1 MPILKRLVQL
11 SVAVPMTVAAIALFG
26 LMVMTFADVVMRSTF
41 NAPIEAATELTRIAI
56 AVIVFSALPLLSAG
70 GQHIAV
76 DLLDPIFVRLH
87 MKRLLDGVVTVLCGA
102 MLYYPATRVIVLAER
117 SRSYGD
123 QTEYLNIPTFYLG
136 WFIAI
141 MTFATGLVM
150 VLRGLILLFA
160 PNKLGLIRN
169 D

>member
-26 LMVMTFADVVMRSTF
+26 LMVMTFTDVVMRSTF

-56 AVIVFSALPLLSAG
+56 AVIVFSALPLLSAR

>member
-1 MPILKRLVQL
+1 MPLLKRLAQL
-11 SVAVPMTVAAIALFG
+11 SVAVPMTVAAFTLFG
-26 LMVMTFADVVMRSTF
+26 LMVLTFTDVVMRSTF

-56 AVIVFSALPLLSAG
+56 AVIVFSAMPLLSAR
-70 GQHIAV
+70 GQHITV
-76 DLLDPIFVRLH
+76 DLLDPLFVRLH
-87 MKRLLDGVVTVLCGA
+87 MKRLLDGMVTLLCGV
-102 MLYYPATRVIVLAER
+102 MLWFPASRVIDLAER

-141 MTFATGLVM
+141 MTFATALVM
-150 VLRGLILLFA
+150 VLRGLIILFA
-160 PNKLGLIRN
+160 PHKLGLIRN